1 MLTHTVLSVSALA
14 GGAALLLGVL
24 WDAFETMILARRV
37 SRGVR
42 VTTLF
47 YRATW
52 RPWAAVARRRAP
64 GRRRENFLTV
74 YGPLSLVFLIALW
87 AVSLVFAFA
96 LLHWGGGDEVA
107 GPGGH
112 GFWTTVYMSGTTL
125 FTLGLGDVVP
135 KTPFAKFLTVAETGT
150 GFAFLALV
158 ISYLPVLSQAFS
170 RREVS
175 IALLDARAGSPPT
188 CSELLRRHGLDGA
201 PDALDALL
209 AEWERWSAELLESHI
224 SFPVLA
230 FYRSQHDNQSWVAG
244 LTTIL
249 DTCALVIAAVPEG
262 PVRGARLT
270 FAMARHAVADMCNV
284 LGQRPRPPQP
294 DRLPPSEL
302 HRLRQTLELA
312 GVQLDAGEN
321 AERQLGELRAM
332 YEGHVNA
339 LAELLVMPLPRWV
352 PPAPARDN
360 WQMTGRLL

>member
-1 MLTHTVLSVSALA
+1 MLTHTVLSLCALT
-14 GGAALLLGVL
+14 GGTLLLLGVL
-24 WDAFETMILARRV
+24 WDAFETMILSRRV

-52 RPWAAVARRRAP
+52 RPWAAAARRMAP
-64 GRRRENFLTV
+64 GRRRENVLTV

-96 LLHWGGGDEVA
+96 LLQWGGDGVA
-107 GPGGH
+107 GHGDR

-135 KTPFAKFLTVAETGT
+135 KTTFARFLTVAETGT

-188 CSELLRRHGLDGA
+188 CSELLRRHSLERA
-201 PDALDALL
+201 PDAVDTLL
-209 AEWERWSAELLESHI
+209 AEWERWSAEVLESHI

-230 FYRSQHDNQSWVAG
+230 FYRSQHDNQSWVAA

-249 DTCALVIAAVPEG
+249 DACALIIAAVPGG

-294 DRLPPSEL
+294 DRLPHAEL
-302 HRLRQTLELA
+302 TRLRQTLELA
-312 GVQLDAGEN
+312 GVPWEADEK
-321 AERQLGELRAM
+321 AERQLAELRSM

-339 LAELLVMPLPRWV
+339 LAEFLVMPLPRWL

>member
-1 MLTHTVLSVSALA
+1 
-14 GGAALLLGVL
+14 
-24 WDAFETMILARRV
+24 
-37 SRGVR
+37 

-52 RPWAAVARRRAP
+52 RPWAAAARRMSA

-87 AVSLVFAFA
+87 AISLIFAFA
-96 LLHWGGGDEVA
+96 LLHFGGGDEVA

-135 KTPFAKFLTVAETGT
+135 KTTFAKALTVAETGT

-188 CSELLRRHGLDGA
+188 CSELLRRHGLDR
-201 PDALDALL
+201 ALDELL
-209 AEWERWSAELLESHI
+209 MEWERWSAELLESHI

-230 FYRSQHDNQSWVAG
+230 FYRSQHDNQSWVAA

-249 DTCALVIAAVPEG
+249 DASALVIAALPEG
-262 PVRGARLT
+262 PERSARLT
-270 FAMARHAVADMCNV
+270 FAMARHAVADMSSV
-284 LGQRPRPPQP
+284 LGQRARPPAA
-294 DRLPPSEL
+294 DRLPHAEL
-302 HRLRQTLELA
+302 TRLRQTLELA
-312 GVQLDAGEN
+312 GVRWKPDGEAAEKQLT
-321 AERQLGELRAM
+321 ELRGM
-332 YEGHVNA
+332 YEGHLNA
-339 LAELLVMPLPRWV
+339 LSEFLVMPLPRWL